1 MFKKKNGA
9 GIRTTGALQSFFIW
23 PLLAGLMMLV
33 LNVTIY
39 FISVPAGT
47 VMSAFVAVYAIILA
61 LMWFYYKPSI
71 VRQMVNFAEDYAQVQ
86 HRLMEEL
93 ATPYALLDDSG
104 RIMWMNKAMR
114 QVTGREKD
122 FHKSITT
129 VFKDISREM
138 FPKSDQTC
146 VRHITY
152 NEHD

>member
-23 PLLAGLMMLV
+23 PLLAGLMMVV

-71 VRQMVNFAEDYAQVQ
+71 VRLYL
-86 HRLMEEL
+86 R
-93 ATPYALLDDSG
+93 T
-104 RIMWMNKAMR
+104 
-114 QVTGREKD
+114 
-122 FHKSITT
+122 
-129 VFKDISREM
+129 
-138 FPKSDQTC
+138 
-146 VRHITY
+146 
-152 NEHD
+152 